1 MGRPYR
7 TIQYAVLDVPYYDI
21 KTALPVEEAETFY
34 ILQENSFAILQ
45 ENNFALLLES
55 AP

>member
-1 MGRPYR
+1 MARAYR
-7 TIQYAVLDVPYYDI
+7 TIQYAALDVPYYDI
-21 KTALPVEEAETFY
+21 IEGVTFY
-34 ILQENSFAILQ
+34 ILQENAFTLLQ